1 MFLKLLCFKEQR
13 IHGAQ
18 EIFVSIL
25 HRTAKYIYAHYMK
38 KRKKLGFWLQS
49 PLRGSDLFG
58 TMQKCTVLRLPSF
71 RGPRTWTLL
80 VKSQVAWEI
89 SLLESQATWGY
100 GGGGG
105 DTEIVGHALPP
116 SPPPHRTYVLQYG
129 PQLLHR
135 RLCGA
140 AGWPRRPDKRRQLKK
155 GGRVQSR
162 YRDDLLS
169 VKI

>member
-1 MFLKLLCFKEQR
+1 MHGRQAQSFHEKRIRALSSETWSFLNMHFWKEKGLFLEKISNVFKTKFASILTFFGLNFPKDYTFFKHKICMFLKLLCFKEQR

-25 HRTAKYIYAHYMK
+25 HRTAEYIYAHYMK

-80 VKSQVAWEI
+80 VKSQVA
-89 SLLESQATWGY
+89 
-100 GGGGG
+100 
-105 DTEIVGHALPP
+105 
-116 SPPPHRTYVLQYG
+116 
-129 PQLLHR
+129 
-135 RLCGA
+135 
-140 AGWPRRPDKRRQLKK
+140 
-155 GGRVQSR
+155 
-162 YRDDLLS
+162 
-169 VKI
+169 